1 MRRSALFLVF
11 AIGLLLPASAQ
22 KELKTLRS
30 YVKNGKTGDAI
41 KEAERLAADS
51 TWRMEP
57 NVYAAKFQAHK
68 QVYLA
73 QNEKMYL
80 KQKADTT
87 AYFSA
92 IHDMF
97 VSALQCDSAERY
109 QMKEKKRK
117 MRHRSVHTSQ
127 LSSLLPNLLSG
138 AGYFYS
144 HGLYAQAGTTSSLL
158 LNLEKDT
165 LFWDH
170 ATMPQIQPLQRQL
183 TALIHV
189 QSHYQTKQ
197 YREMF
202 LHSDEA
208 LKYAPAWGEVMEEL
222 AVGHLQLG
230 DTTAYCKMLEEAL
243 DSLPARQTLYDRLRL
258 IYYQDNAHE
267 KLLSAA
273 RHVQSADSLRLDC
286 RRDELVALYN
296 LERYDELL
304 GSAPTLLA
312 LSPEDP
318 IGHYY
323 AGMCYVAKAK
333 AVPVPV
339 KRSATQSYKKLV
351 AQRKGFYKQARGPLE
366 TYRRLCPDKASHWAP
381 PLYDIYLNL
390 NLGKEFEEI
399 SKNVIK

>member
-30 YVKNGKTGDAI
+30 YVKNGKTGEAI

-51 TWRMEP
+51 TWHMEP

-68 QVYLA
+68 QIYLA

-92 IHDMF
+92 IHGMF

-117 MRHRSVHTSQ
+117 MRHRGTHASQ
-127 LSSLLPNLLSG
+127 LPALLPNLMSG

-144 HGLYAQAGTTSSLL
+144 HGLYAQAGETASLL
-158 LNLEKDT
+158 MGLEEDS
-165 LFWDH
+165 LFWNKE
-170 ATMPQIQPLQRQL
+170 TMPQITPLQRQL

-202 LHSDEA
+202 LHCDEA
-208 LKYAPAWGEVMEEL
+208 LEYAPAWGEVMEEL
-222 AVGHLQLG
+222 AVAHQQLG
-230 DTTAYCKMLEEAL
+230 DTLAYRTILEVAL
-243 DSLPARQTLYDRLRL
+243 DSLPTRQSLYDRLRH
-258 IYYQDNAHE
+258 IYYKECAHDS
-267 KLLSAA
+267 LLSIA
-273 RHVQSADSLRLDC
+273 RHVKAADTLRMDC
-286 RRDELVALYN
+286 RRDEVVALYN
-296 LERYDELL
+296 MARYDEV
-304 GSAPTLLA
+304 AETVPTLLA
-312 LSPEDP
+312 LDADDP

-323 AGMCYVAKAK
+323 LGMAYVAKAK

-339 KRSATQSYKKLV
+339 KRSGAKSYKKLV
-351 AQRKGFYKQARGPLE
+351 AQRNAFYKQARTPLE
-366 TYRRLCPDKASHWAP
+366 NYRRLCPDKASHWAP

-399 SKNVIK
+399 SKHVK